1 VQAQNLRKQASE
13 ELEKKLVKERQKL
26 DDEMRQNE
34 MAMMQMRNET
44 DKLTDVLL

>member
-44 DKLTDVLL
+44 DKQTDVLL